1 MTKLMSYASQLLF
14 IAKALFVAGA
24 VLPVLVAVWAI
35 LGSVPRS
42 VRSRYHGRVMYMAQL
57 PFTEEW
63 RRQVNPDDLPLIVR
77 ARRRRFV
84 FLLTVLVVMQ
94 SDQPCRF
101 FLSAFDTGASFA
113 LDGFAFPLLVASDL
127 LDADGLAA
135 RIHAAGDPVSAHVCG
150 AWDIPDVWETSQQ
163 LAEYSDEILRVR
175 RRG

>member
-1 MTKLMSYASQLLF
+1 LTKLMSYASQLLF

-77 ARRRRFV
+77 ARRRGFV

-94 SDQPCRF
+94 F
-101 FLSAFDTGASFA
+101 M
-113 LDGFAFPLLVASDL
+113 
-127 LDADGLAA
+127 
-135 RIHAAGDPVSAHVCG
+135 AAGMYLNEVVQVHCCLIADLGRPDPACNHAG
-150 AWDIPDVWETSQQ
+150 GRT
-163 LAEYSDEILRVR
+163 
-175 RRG
+175 GK